1 MDDIFYYPAI
11 LKFAVLHILPCL
23 DSEEMAQSRKT
34 ELDVDR
40 RFATS
45 LGLSAVEAIQ
55 AGFYISKSGQK
66 VIWKDAVEK
75 TCAAKLSIPPDAAL
89 PEHQHTTFAKT
100 IIQVCNETTLG
111 AAFRLVGQGLKSL
124 ALNFANGVETG
135 GGFLHGARAQE
146 EVICRSSAL
155 YQTLLDDPMYEFHR
169 KRPSPDSSDWAI
181 LSPDVPVFRLD
192 DGTSLEQPWL
202 FDVITCA
209 APYAPRVGKQESA
222 QLLKQRIHRV
232 LAIAQAYGYET
243 LVLGAWGCG
252 AFGNDSY
259 QTACDFR
266 SALENEFSG
275 AFSNIVFAISDW
287 SEERK
292 FLGGFRTVFA
302 SE

>member
-1 MDDIFYYPAI
+1 M
-11 LKFAVLHILPCL
+11 KKLHILPWL
-23 DSEEMAQSRKT
+23 DSEEMAQSRKK

-40 RFATS
+40 RFAAS
-45 LGLSAVEAIQ
+45 LGLSAVDAIQ
-55 AGFYISKSGQK
+55 AGFYISESGEK
-66 VIWKDAVEK
+66 VGWKEAVEK
-75 TCAAKLSIPPDAAL
+75 ADTSKLSIPPEATL
-89 PEHQHTTFAKT
+89 PEPSPTKFSETR
-100 IIQVCNETTLG
+100 IQVSNETTLG
-111 AAFRLVGQGLKSL
+111 AAFKLVEQGLNPL

-135 GGFLHGARAQE
+135 GGFLRGARAQE

-155 YQTLLDDPMYEFHR
+155 YQTLLNDPMYEFHR
-169 KRPSPDSSDWAI
+169 KRPLPDSSDWAI
-181 LSPDVPVFRLD
+181 LSPNVPVFRLD
-192 DGTSLEQPWL
+192 DGTALEKYWL
-202 FDVITCA
+202 LNVITCA

-232 LAIAQAYGYET
+232 LTIAQAYGYET

-252 AFGNDSY
+252 AFGNDPY
-259 QTACDFR
+259 QTACDFK

-292 FLGGFRTVFA
+292 FLGAFRKVFA